1 MQDKKANLGMTFSGD
16 IFVGDV
22 LKDGITI
29 SSNAKFIDESQFLY
43 VLVEFLNR
51 KIGNKKGLKIENSKF
66 VCEIE
71 MKLKFK
77 E

>member
-16 IFVGDV
+16 IFVGDI

-43 VLVEFLNR
+43 ILVQFLNR
-51 KIGNKKGLKIENSKF
+51 KIGNKSGLKIENSEF
-66 VCEIE
+66 VCEVK
-71 MKLKFK
+71 MKLKYK

>member
-1 MQDKKANLGMTFSGD
+1 MTFSGD
-16 IFVGDV
+16 IFVGDI

-43 VLVEFLNR
+43 VLVEFLNH

-66 VCEIE
+66 VCELT